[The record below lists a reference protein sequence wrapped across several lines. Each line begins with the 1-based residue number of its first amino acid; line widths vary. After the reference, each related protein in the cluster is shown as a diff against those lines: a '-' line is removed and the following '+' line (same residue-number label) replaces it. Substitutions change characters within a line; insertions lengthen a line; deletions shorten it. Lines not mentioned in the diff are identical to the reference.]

1 MDLGAHGGLHQS
13 QLLCNLLSRESIT
26 AEDHDCPVEFV
37 QSFEQTRD
45 QTALPVLL
53 QHLDR
58 IDIAR
63 VGNFAQSDGSRIWTP
78 GFRTLLALIDS
89 DTHGNDVNER
99 LGAATIEAEPTVV
112 HGPEHPQHRLLGGV
126 LHVWRMRTKHAR
138 HSSMH
143 ELEQLPQIFL
153 ATTRRA
159 KQCLPFKS
167 AGHGRL
173 PARNAPWLRQ
183 TCAPPHL
190 VPNGTSR
197 CGLLLRT
204 SLTTLP

>member
-1 MDLGAHGGLHQS
+1 MDLGAYGGLHES
-13 QLLCNLLSRESIT
+13 QLLCNLLSREAIT
-26 AEDHDCPVEFV
+26 TEDYDCPIEFV
-37 QSFEQTRD
+37 QPLEQTRD
-45 QTALPVLL
+45 QTALSVFL

-58 IDIAR
+58 INIAW
-63 VGNFAQSDGSRIWTP
+63 VGKFTQSDRSRIWTP
-78 GFRTLLALIDS
+78 GFGALLALVDS

-99 LGAATIEAEPTVV
+99 LGTATVEAEPTVV
-112 HGPEHPQHRLLGGV
+112 HGPDHPQHRLLGGV
-126 LHVWRMRTKHAR
+126 FHVWRMRTKHTR
-138 HSSMH
+138 HGSMH
-143 ELEQLPQIFL
+143 ELEQLPQILFT
-153 ATTRRA
+153 AARRA

-173 PARNAPWLRQ
+173 PARNASWLRL

-190 VPNGTSR
+190 VPNDTSR